1 MINKNKTL
9 SVPENRGLQ
18 RFLYILS
25 ASAKKLQELR
35 QTVGLTG
42 GITQLKKTSQQRGS
56 TDPRLQSLLNASL
69 KTMGGTLKN

>member
-1 MINKNKTL
+1 MVVVGGKAKRMIKKTKKL

-25 ASAKKLQELR
+25 TSAKKLQELR

-42 GITQLKKTSQQRGS
+42 GITQLKQQ
-56 TDPRLQSLLNASL
+56 ASKEEVQIL
-69 KTMGGTLKN
+69 G